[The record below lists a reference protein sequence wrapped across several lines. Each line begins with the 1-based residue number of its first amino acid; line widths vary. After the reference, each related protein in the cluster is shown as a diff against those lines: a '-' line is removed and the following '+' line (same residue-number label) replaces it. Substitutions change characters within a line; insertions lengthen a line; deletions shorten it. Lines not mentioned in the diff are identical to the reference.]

1 MVRPI
6 DGSSQPPVSSPDT
19 TPVSS
24 SKSDPVKT
32 ETTTPASPASET
44 QSSKPASETGKQVA
58 EHSIGGQARAAQ
70 LQSQLPVTEPKG
82 HVADG
87 TPATATPPAAQTK
100 SMQNV
105 MKDSGMTNVSDP
117 PTEAELKTYYSQ
129 KAPAH
134 EQIAN
139 GKYAD
144 AAAEYRKLAAAS
156 NDDAEKARLNQTA
169 KQLETTDKMKTSG
182 VKNLSFPPT
191 EANVDGYFAS
201 KKGKPIGE
209 IKSAIE
215 DYSNSF
221 YVHSETKGIDKGDI
235 KYDPETHKIE
245 NTTYK
250 TNGVEDWADVNNSR
264 EMHTDGRRIIDCEGY
279 AFLGQKALKAAG
291 FSQGTFAGALRKDDP
306 NTPADESLSQH
317 MMYAARRTVTD
328 ENGKQKTEVI
338 AVSNAKT
345 YVTDTGAHKNGE
357 DAEVAALT
365 RGYRDAYRSGNV
377 SPGGA
382 IVRESEPWKV
392 MWELDKQVDHLKANP

>member
-1 MVRPI
+1 MVRPV
-6 DGSSQPPVSSPDT
+6 DGSSQPPVSNTET
-19 TPVSS
+19 TPVTSS
-24 SKSDPVKT
+24 NADSAKAESA
-32 ETTTPASPASET
+32 TPSSPTSET
-44 QSSKPASETGKQVA
+44 QSTKVSDPGKQVA

-82 HVADG
+82 HAADG
-87 TPATATPPAAQTK
+87 ATATATPQPTQTK
-100 SMQNV
+100 SMQRV
-105 MKDSGMTNVSDP
+105 MKDSGMANVSDP
-117 PTEAELKTYYSQ
+117 PTETELKTYYSQ

-134 EQIAN
+134 EKIAA

-144 AAAEYRKLAAAS
+144 AATEYRKLAAAS

-169 KQLETTDKMKTSG
+169 KQLETTATMSTSG

-191 EANVDGYFAS
+191 EGNVDAYFAS

-209 IKSAIE
+209 IKSAFE

-221 YVHSETKGIDKGDI
+221 YVHSETKGVDKGDI
-235 KYDPETHKIE
+235 KYDPETHQIG

-250 TNGVEDWADVNNSR
+250 TNTVEDWADINNSR
-264 EMHTDGRRIIDCEGY
+264 EMHTDGRRIVDCEGY
-279 AFLGQKALKAAG
+279 AYLGQKAFKAAG
-291 FSQGTFAGALRKDDP
+291 FTQGTYAGALRKDDP
-306 NTPADESLSQH
+306 NTPADESLQQH

-328 ENGKQKTEVI
+328 ENGKQRTEVI
-338 AVSNAKT
+338 AVSNSKT
-345 YVTDTGAHKNGE
+345 YTADTDAHKNGE
-357 DAEVAALT
+357 EAEAAALT

-392 MWELDKQVDHLKANP
+392 MWELDKQVDQLKSKK